1 MRLFLAIHLSDDV
14 REQVAAMQ
22 GRLKESGA
30 DVKWVETEN
39 LHLTVKF
46 IGDQEEALLPDIEAV
61 CEEIASSGTPFRVRV
76 RGASFFPK
84 RGPLKTLWVG
94 VPEGAEPWKTLVRAA
109 EEPLLPFG
117 VVREGGLTPHVT
129 LGRVR
134 SERNVEPLREAMARE
149 TATDCGAQDVTEI
162 ALVQS
167 TLDPRGAIY
176 KDVRRWPLQTP
187 DIVAPGL
194 QAG

>member
-1 MRLFLAIHLSDDV
+1 MRLFFAIHLSDSV
-14 REQVAAMQ
+14 RAEVTAMQ
-22 GRLKESGA
+22 ARLREAGA

-46 IGDQEEALLPDIEAV
+46 LGDQEAALLPDIEAV
-61 CEEIASSGTPFRVRV
+61 GEAIANSAMPFRIQV

-84 RGPLKTLWVG
+84 RGSLKTLWAG
-94 VPEGAEPWKTLVRAA
+94 VTDGADSWRALVRSA

-117 VVREGGLTPHVT
+117 VAREGGLVPHIT

-134 SERNVEPLREAMARE
+134 SGWNSDELRAVLTRE
-149 TATDCGAQDVTEI
+149 TETDCGGQDVTEI
-162 ALVQS
+162 ALIQS

-176 KDVRRWPLQTP
+176 RDIRRWPLG
-187 DIVAPGL
+187 ANS
-194 QAG
+194 

>member
-22 GRLKESGA
+22 ARLMESGA
-30 DVKWVETEN
+30 DVKWVAAEN
-39 LHLTVKF
+39 LHVTVKF
-46 IGDQEEALLPDIEAV
+46 LGDQEEALLPDIEAV
-61 CEEIASSGTPFRVRV
+61 GGEIAKSATPFRIRV
-76 RGASFFPK
+76 SGASFFPK

-94 VPEGAEPWKTLVRAA
+94 LTEGAEPWRSLVRSA

-117 VVREGGLTPHVT
+117 VPREGGLVPHIT

-134 SERNVEPLREAMARE
+134 SQRNAEALRTVIGREAN
-149 TATDCGAQDVTEI
+149 TDCGAQDVTEI

-176 KDVRRWPLQTP
+176 KDVRRWPLGSNP
-187 DIVAPGL
+187 
-194 QAG
+194 

>member
-1 MRLFLAIHLSDDV
+1 MRLFFAIHLSNKV
-14 REQVAAMQ
+14 RAVVAAMQ
-22 GRLKESGA
+22 ARLQETDA
-30 DVKWVETEN
+30 DVKWVEQEN

-46 IGDQEEALLPDIEAV
+46 LGDQEEALLPDIEAIG
-61 CEEIASSGTPFRVRV
+61 EAIANSAIPFRIQV

-94 VPEGAEPWKTLVRAA
+94 VTEGTDAWRTLVWSA
-109 EEPLLPFG
+109 EEPLAPFG
-117 VVREGGLTPHVT
+117 VPREGGLVPHIT

-134 SERNVEPLREAMARE
+134 GGRNADELRAAIAREAN
-149 TATDCGAQDVTEI
+149 TDCGEQDVSEI

-176 KDVRRWPLQTP
+176 KDIRRWPL
-187 DIVAPGL
+187 GSNS
-194 QAG
+194 